1 MGYQR
6 KKILV
11 VDDEALIGVTLRIV
25 LSSEGAVEY
34 AANGKEALEK
44 IAGATYDVF
53 IVDMNMPIMN
63 GMEFYKEAVKTFSGI
78 KERIIFF
85 TGTCE
90 ESCLS
95 FFKEHKLRYL
105 AKPSE
110 PEYLKDSVREILEQN
125 QTVIV
130 NS

>member
-1 MGYQR
+1 MGCAL

-11 VDDEALIGVTLRIV
+11 VDDEALIGITLRTV
-25 LSSEGAVEY
+25 LSTEGAVEY

-53 IVDMNMPIMN
+53 IVDMNMPVMN
-63 GMEFYKEAVKTFSGI
+63 GMEFYKEAVKTCSCI

-95 FFKEHKLRYL
+95 FFREHNLRYL

-110 PEYLKDSVREILEQN
+110 PEYLKSSVRKILEQN